1 MLMVMLVVVMVGIVV
16 VKLNKFELVVPVKVI
31 MKQASSC
38 YFYKQHQNIGHN
50 PRFGPL
56 STWSFDRQSF
66 IINPAVDIDNLFLIF
81 IFIYPSFSIQSM
93 TKSFPFVRIVFIE
106 YLNILYCRELFH
118 FYTFIDRQAGR
129 DRRQKDIT
137 ALLGIIY
144 LGTKH

>member
-1 MLMVMLVVVMVGIVV
+1 MVMLVVVMVGIVV

-31 MKQASSC
+31 MKQAFSIC
-38 YFYKQHQNIGHN
+38 YFYKQHQYIGHN